1 MSEEKTAQALTKDD
15 FRQAVAQA
23 GGPKAVLAA
32 FDGLRL
38 AHARLDKDYSR
49 ILEQYPRHWIAMGP
63 DGMIANVPVPE
74 DPSEEDEEQ
83 ALERLFELI
92 DQSGNNTKGCLVRYI
107 DPEGGALIL

>member
-1 MSEEKTAQALTKDD
+1 MSEKNTAQALTKDD
-15 FRQAVAQA
+15 FMQAVALA
-23 GGPKAVLAA
+23 GGSKAVQAA

-38 AHARLDKDYSR
+38 ANYQLDKECDR

-63 DGMIANVPVPE
+63 EGMIASVPVPE
-74 DPSEEDEEQ
+74 DSTEEDEEQ

-92 DQSGNNTKGCLVRYI
+92 GDSGSNRNGYLVQYI